1 MKVTNKLNLPAAFVN
16 AVSTTRHNAA
26 GCFSATTLN
35 KGPKEIIL
43 SDRHFEEIE
52 VDAADQVWA
61 VWGTA
66 VHALL
71 ESQPDNNFH
80 EEYFKVPVSESYVT
94 GQVDSYDMENATI
107 YDWKTA
113 SVWKVQYADFDDWRR
128 QGMTYAWLLQQ
139 SGLEVKKCRFVAL
152 LKDHSKTKAK
162 NDSSYPQSPVFSY
175 EFDVTPEDMAET
187 RDRILNKVLEIESAY
202 ELDDDAI
209 EPCSAEERW
218 ADGEKWA
225 VMKNGRKTAIKLFDN
240 EADADAMAGEMGN
253 AYYVEHRPAIS
264 RKRGDY
270 CNCKDFCNFYKAM
283 IRGNNKWI

>member
-1 MKVTNKLNLPAAFVN
+1 MKVTNKLNMPAAFVN
-16 AVSTTRHNAA
+16 AVSTARHNAA

-35 KGPKEIIL
+35 KGAKEIIL
-43 SDRHFEEIE
+43 SDRHFDEIT
-52 VDAADQVWA
+52 VDAADSVWA

-80 EEYFKVPVSESYVT
+80 EESFKVPVSNSFVT
-94 GQVDSYDMENATI
+94 GQVDSYDMENGVI
-107 YDWKTA
+107 NDWKTA
-113 SVWKVQYADFDDWRR
+113 SVWKVQFNDFKDWRA
-128 QGMTYAWLLQQ
+128 QGLTYAWLLQQ

-162 NDSSYPQSPVFSY
+162 TDSSYPQSPVFIY
-175 EFDVTPEDMAET
+175 EFDVTAADMEET
-187 RDRILNKVLEIESAY
+187 AARILAKVQEIESAY
-202 ELDDDAI
+202 KLDDDAI

-225 VMKNGRKTAIKLFDN
+225 VMKNGRKSAVKVFDN
-240 EADADAMAGEMGN
+240 QLDADAMAGEMGN

-264 RKRGDY
+264 RKCGDY
-270 CNCKDFCNFYKAM
+270 CKCKEFCNFYKAM
-283 IRGNNKWI
+283 NKGE